1 MKPTII
7 QVTNNL
13 NDSPL
18 WKKRKER
25 FIKLIDNLDIG
36 ISRFQN

>member
-1 MKPTII
+1 MKPAIV

-36 ISRFQN
+36 ISRF